1 MKPANRS
8 SNLYVLDTDHL
19 SLNLRGNP
27 KIRERLAL
35 IPADEIAIT
44 IITTEEQLR
53 GRLAQLGKAAS
64 GHARS
69 TAYLYL
75 RKAILDL
82 AKLNILD
89 YDANSESIYQ
99 GLKLQRIRV
108 GSQDLRIA
116 AITLAN
122 NGTLVTRNRVDF
134 AKVPGLLL
142 EDWTI

>member
-1 MKPANRS
+1 M
-8 SNLYVLDTDHL
+8 YVLDTDHL
-19 SLNLRGNP
+19 SLNLRGHP

-35 IPADEIAIT
+35 FPPEEIAIT
-44 IITTEEQLR
+44 IITAEEQLR

-75 RKAILDL
+75 RKAIVDL

-89 YDANSESIYQ
+89 YDASSESIYQ
-99 GLKLQRIRV
+99 GLKLQRIRA

-116 AITLAN
+116 AVTLAN
-122 NGTLVTRNRVDF
+122 SGTLVTRNRSDF
-134 AKVPGLLL
+134 AKVPGLVL

>member
-1 MKPANRS
+1 M
-8 SNLYVLDTDHL
+8 YVLDTDHL
-19 SLNLRGNP
+19 SLNLRGHP

-44 IITTEEQLR
+44 IITAEEQLR
-53 GRLAQLGKAAS
+53 GRLAQVGKAAS
-64 GHARS
+64 GQARS
-69 TAYLYL
+69 IAYVYL
-75 RKAILDL
+75 RKAIIDL

-89 YDANSESIYQ
+89 YDASSDTIFQ
-99 GLKLQRIRV
+99 GLKQQRIRA

-122 NGTLVTRNRVDF
+122 SATLVTRNRTDF
-134 AKVPGLLL
+134 ANVPGLMI

>member
-1 MKPANRS
+1 M
-8 SNLYVLDTDHL
+8 YVLDTDHL
-19 SLNLRGNP
+19 SLNQRGHP
-27 KIRERLAL
+27 KIRERLTL

-44 IITTEEQLR
+44 IITAEEQLR
-53 GRLAQLGKAAS
+53 GRLAQLGKATS

-75 RKAILDL
+75 RKAILGL

-89 YDANSESIYQ
+89 YDASSESIYQ
-99 GLKLQRIRV
+99 GLKLQRIRA

-122 NGTLVTRNRVDF
+122 NGTLVTGNRSDF
-134 AKVPGLLL
+134 AKVSGLML

>member
-1 MKPANRS
+1 M
-8 SNLYVLDTDHL
+8 LDTDHL
-19 SLNLRGNP
+19 SLNLRGHP
-27 KIRERLAL
+27 KIRERLEL

-44 IITTEEQLR
+44 IITAEEQLR
-53 GRLAQLGKAAS
+53 GRLAQVGKAAS

-82 AKLNILD
+82 AKLNMLD
-89 YDANSESIYQ
+89 YDASSESIYQ
-99 GLKLQRIRV
+99 GLRLQRIRA

-116 AITLAN
+116 AVTLAN
-122 NGTLVTRNRVDF
+122 NCTLVTRNRADF
-134 AKVPGLLL
+134 AKVPGLML

>member
-1 MKPANRS
+1 M
-8 SNLYVLDTDHL
+8 LDTDHL
-19 SLNLRGNP
+19 SLSLRGHP

-44 IITTEEQLR
+44 IITAEEQLR
-53 GRLAQLGKAAS
+53 GRLAQVGKAAS

-69 TAYLYL
+69 IAYVYL
-75 RKAILDL
+75 RKAIIDL

-89 YDANSESIYQ
+89 YDGNSDSIFE
-99 GLKLQRIRV
+99 GLKLQRLRA

-116 AITLAN
+116 AVSLAN
-122 NGTLVTRNRVDF
+122 RAILVTRNRTDF
-134 AKVPGLLL
+134 AKVPGLML

>member
-1 MKPANRS
+1 
-8 SNLYVLDTDHL
+8 VLDTDHL
-19 SLNLRGNP
+19 SLNLRGHP

-44 IITTEEQLR
+44 IITAEEQLP

-69 TAYLYL
+69 IAYLYL
-75 RKAILDL
+75 RKSIVDL

-89 YDANSESIYQ
+89 YDASSESIYQ
-99 GLKLQRIRV
+99 RLKLQRIRS

-116 AITLAN
+116 AVTLAN
-122 NGTLVTRNRVDF
+122 NGTLVTRNRSDF
-134 AKVPGLLL
+134 AKVPGLIL
-142 EDWTI
+142 EDWTL

>member
-1 MKPANRS
+1 M
-8 SNLYVLDTDHL
+8 YVLDTDHL
-19 SLNLRGNP
+19 SLNLRGNT

-44 IITTEEQLR
+44 IITAEEQLR
-53 GRLAQLGKAAS
+53 GRLAQVGKAAS

-69 TAYLYL
+69 MAYLYL

-89 YDANSESIYQ
+89 YDAPSETIYQ
-99 GLKLQRIRV
+99 ALKQLRIRA
-108 GSQDLRIA
+108 GSRDLRIA

-122 NGTLVTRNRVDF
+122 NGTLVTRNQVDF
-134 AKVPGLLL
+134 AKVPGLMLK
-142 EDWTI
+142 DWTI

>member
-1 MKPANRS
+1 M
-8 SNLYVLDTDHL
+8 YVLDTDHL
-19 SLNLRGNP
+19 SLNLRGHP
-27 KIRERLAL
+27 KIRERLEL
-35 IPADEIAIT
+35 IPANEIAIT
-44 IITTEEQLR
+44 IVTAEEQLR

-64 GHARS
+64 GHERS

-75 RKAILDL
+75 RKAIIDL

-89 YDANSESIYQ
+89 YDASSESIYQ
-99 GLKLQRIRV
+99 RLRLQRIRA

-122 NGTLVTRNRVDF
+122 NSTLVTRNRSDF
-134 AKVPGLLL
+134 AKVPRLML

>member
-1 MKPANRS
+1 M
-8 SNLYVLDTDHL
+8 LDTDHL
-19 SLNLRGNP
+19 SLNLRGHP
-27 KIRERLAL
+27 KIRERLEL

-44 IITTEEQLR
+44 IITAEEQLR
-53 GRLAQLGKAAS
+53 GRLAQLGKAAN
-64 GHARS
+64 GHERS

-82 AKLNILD
+82 AKLNMLD
-89 YDANSESIYQ
+89 YDASSEIIYQ
-99 GLKLQRIRV
+99 GLKQQRIRA

-122 NGTLVTRNRVDF
+122 NGTLVTRNRSDF
-134 AKVPGLLL
+134 AKVPGLVL

>member
-1 MKPANRS
+1 MPANRS
-8 SNLYVLDTDHL
+8 SNLFVLDTDHL
-19 SLNLRGNP
+19 SLNLRGHP

-44 IITTEEQLR
+44 IITAEEQLR
-53 GRLAQLGKAAS
+53 GRLAQVGKAPS

-69 TAYLYL
+69 IAYLYL
-75 RKAILDL
+75 RKAIIDL

-89 YDANSESIYQ
+89 YDASSDTIFE
-99 GLKLQRIRV
+99 GLKLHRLRA

-116 AITLAN
+116 AVTLAN
-122 NGTLVTRNRVDF
+122 RAILVTRNRIDF
-134 AKVPGLLL
+134 ANVPGLMF

>member
-1 MKPANRS
+1 M
-8 SNLYVLDTDHL
+8 LDTDHL
-19 SLNLRGNP
+19 SLNQRGHP
-27 KIRERLAL
+27 KIRERLTL

-44 IITTEEQLR
+44 IITAEEQLR
-53 GRLAQLGKAAS
+53 GRLAQLGKATS

-75 RKAILDL
+75 RKAILGL

-89 YDANSESIYQ
+89 YDASSESIYQ
-99 GLKLQRIRV
+99 GLKLQRIRA

-122 NGTLVTRNRVDF
+122 NGTLVTGNRSDF
-134 AKVPGLLL
+134 AKVSGLML

>member
-1 MKPANRS
+1 M
-8 SNLYVLDTDHL
+8 LDTDHL
-19 SLNLRGNP
+19 SLNQRGHLE
-27 KIRERLAL
+27 IRERLSL

-44 IITTEEQLR
+44 IITAEEQLR

-64 GHARS
+64 GHERS

-75 RKAILDL
+75 RRAILDL

-89 YDANSESIYQ
+89 YDARSDSIYQ
-99 GLKLQRIRV
+99 GLKLQRIRA

-122 NGTLVTRNRVDF
+122 NGTLVTRNRSDF
-134 AKVPGLLL
+134 DKVPELKL

>member
-1 MKPANRS
+1 M
-8 SNLYVLDTDHL
+8 YVLDTDHL
-19 SLNLRGNP
+19 SLNLRGHP

-44 IITTEEQLR
+44 IITAEEQLR
-53 GRLAQLGKAAS
+53 GRLAQVGKAAS

-69 TAYLYL
+69 IAYVYL
-75 RKAILDL
+75 RKAIIDL

-89 YDANSESIYQ
+89 YDASADSIYR
-99 GLKLQRIRV
+99 GLKQQRLRA

-122 NGTLVTRNRVDF
+122 KATLVTRNRTDF
-134 AKVPGLLL
+134 ANVPGLMI